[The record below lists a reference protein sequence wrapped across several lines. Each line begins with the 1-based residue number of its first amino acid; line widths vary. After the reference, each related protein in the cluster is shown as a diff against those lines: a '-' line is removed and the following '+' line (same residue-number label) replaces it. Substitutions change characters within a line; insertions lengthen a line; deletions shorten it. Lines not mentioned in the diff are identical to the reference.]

1 MSEFLKILLSGGMVG
16 LVYSLIALGFV
27 LIYKSSKI
35 FNLAQ
40 GEFLLFGACI
50 GWTFSTLLGLNI
62 LFAFFL
68 TVISCALLGL
78 LIERVFFRPLIGQP
92 LISIIIFTLA
102 VSMFLRG
109 ILIGIWWA
117 PPYTFE
123 RIQIKFLERFLFS
136 GFSVQYLICGF
147 FSIALIVLFLLFFK
161 FTKKGLALRAIAE
174 DVQAAQVYGINIRK
188 LFPVM
193 WSIAAITGG
202 LGGFFIGQILTV
214 SAELA
219 SLGLIVFPVALIGGM
234 DSVPGCI
241 IGGII
246 IGIVENIAAVY
257 LDPLLPHTGG
267 LRMIAPYLLMLII
280 LLIRPHGILGLKRIE
295 RI

>member
-1 MSEFLKILLSGGMVG
+1 MGEFLKILLSGGMVG

-50 GWTFSTLLGLNI
+50 GWTFSTFLELNI

-123 RIQIKFLERFLFS
+123 RIQITFLERLLFS
-136 GFSVQYLICGF
+136 GFSAQYLVCGF
-147 FSIALIVLFLLFFK
+147 FSIALIILFLLFFK

-188 LFPVM
+188 LFPIM
-193 WSIAAITGG
+193 WSISAITGG

-214 SAELA
+214 SGELA
-219 SLGLIVFPVALIGGM
+219 SLGLIVFPVALVGGM
-234 DSVPGCI
+234 DSIPGCI

-246 IGIVENIAAVY
+246 IGMVENIAAVY

-267 LRMIAPYLLMLII
+267 LRMIAPYLLMLVI